1 MSSPRTITILDII
14 REGIAAPRP
23 RKMNNLLSLLW
34 DLDDNI
40 KLSDK
45 KDKLLRKLVDD
56 FKEKKISDDEF
67 QEQTINILQDYR
79 SPVSS
84 PRRPKRGSDI
94 LREKYRN
101 EPDFSNIEPIN
112 VKASREMEKAMEAH
126 RSGTPSGLSRLF
138 TPSPDSG
145 STPSPPTIIDSRPIE
160 SNTGESKGEPMKF
173 GDMIPSPLLRPNPRR
188 ELGGQSENIQQ
199 ADFVADAHPMD
210 IGGQEEYMATHPYF
224 VDDRNRRDGSIN
236 VGQPKDRGPKTPL
249 LQAGDDDYDPDNCS
263 DCEGGCCGGRK
274 RKTRKR
280 KKRKT
285 RKRKKR
291 KTRKRKKRKKR
302 TKKERKLVRKHRR
315 TNRRRRR

>member
-67 QEQTINILQDYR
+67 QEQTINILQEYR
-79 SPVSS
+79 SPVPS

-94 LREKYRN
+94 LREKYRKKK
-101 EPDFSNIEPIN
+101 PDFSKIRELN
-112 VKASREMEKAMEAH
+112 VGTSPDIEKAMKAH
-126 RSGTPSGLSRLF
+126 RSGTPSGLSRLL

-160 SNTGESKGEPMKF
+160 SNETGESKGDPMNF

-188 ELGGQSENIQQ
+188 DTGTLGLN
-199 ADFVADAHPMD
+199 PM
-210 IGGQEEYMATHPYF
+210 
-224 VDDRNRRDGSIN
+224 DGSIN
-236 VGQPKDRGPKTPL
+236 VGQPKNMSTPL
-249 LQAGDDDYDPDNCS
+249 LQEEEDDYDPDNCS